1 MLFEGQFVQF
11 LSFFDF
17 MIRVSDDFV
26 GTKNLSQECL
36 AFEQR
41 RWPEVVP
48 VTIKNIEDII
58 NHGDLVH
65 EFDAWIDDGKS
76 LLQTLEVAAA
86 LAIQA
91 HDLTVQPD
99 VMSVGVC
106 RQAV

>member
-1 MLFEGQFVQF
+1 
-11 LSFFDF
+11 

-36 AFEQR
+36 AFEQG
-41 RWPEVVP
+41 RWAKVVT

-58 NHGDLVH
+58 NHRNLVH
-65 EFDAWIDDGKS
+65 EFNAWIDDGKS

-86 LAIQA
+86 LAIQG
-91 HDLTVQPD
+91 HDLAIKPD

-106 RQAV
+106 RQAG